1 MERAPC
7 DLEHEK
13 KMSMLNASFDDVY
26 QRMIILI
33 DRNAVETTDKINA
46 LKELISSKMEGTEKA
61 LQVKTVEMERRL
73 EGLNQLRA
81 DVVADRAMYVRN
93 DVYDSKHTL
102 LLNDLNNLSN
112 RMSVQETNRVA
123 VESKL
128 VMMSKLQEEVNFG
141 RDIYLKA
148 ETYLIKTKYYDEFVS
163 DMKDRVTKIETR
175 SVTWTAAIGLF
186 FVIIQFLLHLL
197 STGQIK

>member
-93 DVYDSKHTL
+93 DVYDSKHSL
-102 LLNDLNNLSN
+102 LLNDMNNLSN

-175 SVTWTAAIGLF
+175 SVTWTAAIGIF

>member
-33 DRNAVETTDKINA
+33 DRNAAETTDKINA

-93 DVYDSKHTL
+93 DVYDSKHSL
-102 LLNDLNNLSN
+102 LLNDMNNLSN

-175 SVTWTAAIGLF
+175 SVTWTAAIGIF

>member
-93 DVYDSKHTL
+93 DVYDSKHSL
-102 LLNDLNNLSN
+102 LLNDMNNLSN

-128 VMMSKLQEEVNFG
+128 VMMSKLQEEVNSG

-175 SVTWTAAIGLF
+175 SVTWTAAIGFF
-186 FVIIQFLLHLL
+186 FVIVQFVLHFIG
-197 STGQIK
+197 TGSIK

>member
-33 DRNAVETTDKINA
+33 DRNAAETTDKINA

-93 DVYDSKHTL
+93 DVYDSKHSL
-102 LLNDLNNLSN
+102 LLNDMNNLSN

>member
-175 SVTWTAAIGLF
+175 SVTWTAAIGIF

>member
-33 DRNAVETTDKINA
+33 DRNAAETTDKINA

>member
-93 DVYDSKHTL
+93 DVYDSKHSL
-102 LLNDLNNLSN
+102 LLNDMNNLSN